1 MVDYYGVRVLQN
13 YNLLNGAL
21 VYVFLD
27 FSRLWLSFFY
37 VFFLTRKKLSR

>member
-21 VYVFLD
+21 VYVFWISHD
-27 FSRLWLSFFY
+27 SGYHFFMFSS
-37 VFFLTRKKLSR
+37 

>member
-27 FSRLWLSFFY
+27 FSRLWLSFFLC
-37 VFFLTRKKLSR
+37 FLLNKKKTF